1 MSIHEYHE
9 EIMSADGMEAEDFDC
24 VHIDKHEDYLANNL
38 LKNSFLE
45 NSLNDSEKITQLV
58 PLMDEDFIIKIIHI
72 CHIFKIKD

>member
-1 MSIHEYHE
+1 
-9 EIMSADGMEAEDFDC
+9 MSADGMEAEDFDS
-24 VHIDKHEDYLANNL
+24 VYTDKNEDYLTKNL

-45 NSLNDSEKITQLV
+45 NSLDNPEKITQLV